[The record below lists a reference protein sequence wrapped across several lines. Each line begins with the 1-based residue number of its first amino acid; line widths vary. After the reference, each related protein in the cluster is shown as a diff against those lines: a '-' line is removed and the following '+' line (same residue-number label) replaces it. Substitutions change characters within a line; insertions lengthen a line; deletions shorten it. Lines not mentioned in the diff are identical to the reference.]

1 MKLSGEF
8 IFLGEETKTSKKG
21 NIYNVVTLIQG
32 VDTLTVMSDIKLMAT
47 FGDKVNAL
55 LDYEPKYKN
64 LKLIDIK

>member
-21 NIYNVVTLIQG
+21 NIYNVLTLMQG
-32 VDTLTVMSDIKLMAT
+32 VDTLTVMSDIKLNAT
-47 FGDKVNAL
+47 FGDNVNAL

-64 LKLIDIK
+64 LKLINLL